1 MGLGSSGE
9 GFLCDLLS
17 LLGYPN
23 GAGRALLDGT
33 LKLKY
38 QTLFC
43 SQEALLEASY
53 TWPCGPTV
61 GHVADLLT
69 TGGEDV
75 GLVEVEPGGGPRWG
89 MVFFSEEFQKG
100 PTYQE
105 NPTPNG

>member
-1 MGLGSSGE
+1 M
-9 GFLCDLLS
+9 
-17 LLGYPN
+17 
-23 GAGRALLDGT
+23 DGT

-89 MVFFSEEFQKG
+89 MYFFGRVSKG
-100 PTYQE
+100 SDLPRKPDAQWVNQGFLTA
-105 NPTPNG
+105 NP